1 MENYVHGYTGREAQ
15 RLQDQA
21 VTLAGLLH
29 RDVRFPA
36 GSMVLEAGCGTG
48 SQTILLARNNPDS
61 RFLSIDLSPGSLLQA
76 EEAVR
81 AAGLTNVRFGQADIF
96 NLPFGEEAFD
106 QIFVC
111 FVLEHLADPAAALGC
126 LRRVLKKGGE
136 ITVVEGDHGS
146 FYCHPETPAARRTVD
161 CLVEVQAQ
169 LGGNAL
175 IGRQLYPLL
184 QTGGFSRPQ
193 VTPLLVYV
201 DGSRPELIEGFS
213 RRTFIAMVQGVRD
226 QACSRGLIDE
236 AAWQR
241 GISDLKAAAAPGGT
255 FSYTFFRAR
264 ATRA

>member
-1 MENYVHGYTGREAQ
+1 MENYVHGYTEREAR

-21 VTLAGLLH
+21 VTLADLLH

-48 SQTILLARNNPDS
+48 SQTVLLARNNPDS
-61 RFLSIDLSPGSLLQA
+61 RFVSIDISPSSLLQA

-81 AAGLTNVRFGQADIF
+81 AAGLTNVRFEQVDIF
-96 NLPFGEEAFD
+96 SLPFAEEVFD
-106 QIFVC
+106 HVFVC
-111 FVLEHLADPAAALGC
+111 FVLEHLADPAAALCC
-126 LRRVLKKGGE
+126 LRRVLKKGGD

-184 QTGGFSRPQ
+184 QAGGFSRPQ
-193 VTPLLVYV
+193 VTPRLVYV

-213 RRTFIAMVQGVRD
+213 HRTFIAMVQGVRD

-236 AAWQR
+236 AAWHR

-255 FSYTFFRAR
+255 FSYTFFRAQ
-264 ATRA
+264 ATKS